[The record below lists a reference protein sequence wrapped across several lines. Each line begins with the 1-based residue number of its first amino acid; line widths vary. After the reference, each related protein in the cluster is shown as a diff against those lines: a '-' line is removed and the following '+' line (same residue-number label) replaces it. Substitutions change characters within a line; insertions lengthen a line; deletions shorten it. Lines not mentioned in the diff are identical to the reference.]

1 MSLTLS
7 DFSYDLPHERIAHSP
22 ASPRDSSKLLVL
34 DRQTGALKHHIF
46 RELPQLLQPGD
57 VIVRNNTKVIPA
69 RIFGKKP
76 SGGVVE
82 VLLNKIQPPT
92 KLHSLSTENTAT
104 TTDPSE
110 EVWECLTKPGLKPG
124 QTIEFSADLT
134 ARCLGFGSDTYTRLL
149 AFSKN
154 GVRLLETLTSIG
166 ELPLPP
172 YISTPLSKAE
182 TADRY
187 QTTFAKSAGS
197 VAAPTAGLHFT
208 PELDIALRKKGIK
221 IIELTL
227 HVGLGT
233 FLPVKTEHIA
243 EHHMHAE
250 TFSLSE
256 ETATTLNTAKQ
267 AGRRIIAV
275 GTTSVRTLESC
286 VSESGLLQ
294 AQNSD
299 TEIFIYPPCR
309 YHFVDGIIT
318 NFHLPEST
326 LLMLVSAF
334 VSEPNTSQPFTN
346 FSESSIGKAYVEAIA
361 HEYRF
366 FSFGDAMLIV

>member
-1 MSLTLS
+1 MSLTL
-7 DFSYDLPHERIAHSP
+7 DQFSYDLPEERIAHSP

-34 DRQTGALKHHIF
+34 DRQDRTIKHHVF
-46 RELPQLLQPGD
+46 RELPLLLQPGD
-57 VIVRNNTKVIPA
+57 VIVRNNTKVLPA
-69 RIFGKKP
+69 RIFGTKTT
-76 SGGVVE
+76 GGAVE
-82 VLLNKIQPPT
+82 VLLNQAVRR
-92 KLHSLSTENTAT
+92 SAAQDQNNSN
-104 TTDPSE
+104 

-124 QTIEFSADLT
+124 QVIEFPEHLS

-149 AFSKN
+149 EFSQ
-154 GVRLLETLTSIG
+154 GGTALLETLAKIG

-172 YISTPLSKAE
+172 YIQSSLSKDQI
-182 TADRY
+182 ADRY
-187 QTTFAKSAGS
+187 QTTYASATGS

-208 PELDIALRKKGIK
+208 PELDATLRAAGID
-221 IIELTL
+221 IVELTL

>member
-7 DFSYDLPHERIAHSP
+7 DFSYDLPPERIAHAP

-34 DRQTGALKHHIF
+34 DRQTGDLKHHIF

-82 VLLNKIQPPT
+82 VLLNKIQLPT
-92 KLHSLSTENTAT
+92 KLRSQSTESAAPTA
-104 TTDPSE
+104 DPSE

-124 QTIEFSADLT
+124 QTIDFSPELT

-149 AFSKN
+149 AFSKS
-154 GVRLLETLTSIG
+154 GIALLETLASIG

-172 YISTPLSKAE
+172 YINTPLSKAE

-208 PELDIALRKKGIK
+208 PELDATLRKKGIE

-233 FLPVKTEHIA
+233 FLPVKTETIT

-256 ETATTLNTAKQ
+256 ETATVLNTAKQ
-267 AGRRIIAV
+267 AGKRIIAV
-275 GTTSVRTLESC
+275 GTTTVRTLESC
-286 VSESGLLQ
+286 VSKSGLLQ
-294 AQNSD
+294 AQTAE
-299 TEIFIYPPCR
+299 TEIFIYPP
-309 YHFVDGIIT
+309 YHYRFVDALIT
-318 NFHLPEST
+318 NYHLPEST

-334 VSEPNTSQPFTN
+334 VSEPNTEYVFTD
-346 FSESSIGKAYVEAIA
+346 FQASLVGKAYAEAIKKN
-361 HEYRF
+361 YRF